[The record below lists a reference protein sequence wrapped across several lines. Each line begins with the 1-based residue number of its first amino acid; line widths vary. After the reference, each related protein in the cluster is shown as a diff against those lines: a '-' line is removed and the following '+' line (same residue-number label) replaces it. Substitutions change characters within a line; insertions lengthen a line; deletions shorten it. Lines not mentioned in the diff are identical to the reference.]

1 MGQLV
6 GESARAGRQPF
17 QDGPPADLREIRTL
31 IEERQQ
37 QTGAIA
43 PLADVI
49 CHTPQGIEAE
59 RDLLAAE
66 RRIGAGD
73 KALRWSDNAWV
84 GAEGPFDD
92 EHSVGEERRCIGRK
106 RALTHVIES
115 DGFGHWQERHAGSG
129 DSLLEIEV
137 LVGSQAYIEAAL
149 VNGQRAI
156 EDCTMN
162 H

>member
-1 MGQLV
+1 
-6 GESARAGRQPF
+6 
-17 QDGPPADLREIRTL
+17 

-37 QTGAIA
+37 QTSAIA

-59 RDLLAAE
+59 RDLLAAERRIGAGGQALRWAERALLAAE

-149 VNGQRAI
+149 VNGQRTI